1 MARAGPN
8 LDDGLSYGLTVCG
21 LTISGLIICGVNVYE
36 LAMYWLNTY
45 WLNTYWLTMALAA
58 LRRICK
64 GATIRCN
71 RCNASHLS

>member
-21 LTISGLIICGVNVYE
+21 LTISGLIICGLNVYE
-36 LAMYWLNTY
+36 LAMY

-58 LRRICK
+58 LRRTCK